1 MKLYAILNVNAWSGF
16 WAFGYIALFSANDLD
31 GTQITIAV
39 LLAAFGFALG
49 MFSYLRISNW
59 TKPRTHIEKEEG

>member
-1 MKLYAILNVNAWSGF
+1 MKLYAILNVIAWSGF
-16 WAFGYIALFSANDLD
+16 WAFGYIAPFSANDLE

-39 LLAAFGFALG
+39 LLAAIGFALG

-59 TKPRTHIEKEEG
+59 TTARTHIEKEEG